1 MNPDSFEVV
10 ISFKDNEG
18 DIGLAQEDLVGD
30 FKSGNLFMTYFYDSN
45 GTWAA
50 WDSSNNPVPPFDTL
64 KIAYPIPVV
73 LPEGDNSEPM
83 KGLIYAKKAPFFAVH
98 DRIKFQIYMY
108 DLARHK
114 SNVVETPVLVFEP

>member
-30 FKSGNLFMTYFYDSN
+30 FEKGNLFMIYFYDSA
-45 GTWAA
+45 GIWLA
-50 WDSSNNPVPPFDTL
+50 WNNNDPLPPFDTL
-64 KIAYPIPVV
+64 KIVYPVPVV
-73 LPEGDNSEPM
+73 LPEGDDSEPM

-98 DRIKFQIYMY
+98 ERIKFKIYMY

-114 SNVVETPVLVFEP
+114 SNVVETPALVFEP